1 MHNKI
6 ATILGVTF
14 DLKSKKLTNFYQLNE
29 QITTAVLNIGRRY
42 NT

>member
-1 MHNKI
+1 MHDKI
-6 ATILGVTF
+6 ATILEVTL

-29 QITTAVLNIGRRY
+29 QITTAVLNTGRCY